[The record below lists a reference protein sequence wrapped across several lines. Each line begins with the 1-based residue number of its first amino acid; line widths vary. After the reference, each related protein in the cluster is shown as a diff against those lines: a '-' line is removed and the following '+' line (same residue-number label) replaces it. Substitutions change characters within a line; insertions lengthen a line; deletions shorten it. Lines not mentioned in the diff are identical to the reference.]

1 MTADK
6 KKIIAKNQT
15 HKKDTGSA
23 PVQIAIMTERIN
35 SLTEHLKEHKKDKH
49 SRRGLIGIVGKRR
62 RMLKFLERKD
72 KAGYQSL
79 IKELG
84 IRK

>member
-6 KKIIAKNQT
+6 KATIAKNQT

-35 SLTEHLKEHKKDKH
+35 SLTEHLKTHKKDKH

-62 RMLKFLERKD
+62 KMLGFLMKKD
-72 KAGYQSL
+72 KSAYQKL
-79 IKELG
+79 IKDLG